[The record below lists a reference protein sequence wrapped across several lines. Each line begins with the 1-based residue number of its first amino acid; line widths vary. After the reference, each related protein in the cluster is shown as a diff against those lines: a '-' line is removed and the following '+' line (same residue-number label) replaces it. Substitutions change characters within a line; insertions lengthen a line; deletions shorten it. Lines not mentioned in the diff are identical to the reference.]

1 MAEESSGG
9 GGGGWDAAGKG
20 VQALGSYLESR
31 ERNTANKKIAKIG
44 AKEQKRKTKADLL
57 AEALAKAYDASKE
70 QRSGQREHT
79 SNRMK
84 ALMDTAA
91 NVRASL
97 SK

>member
-1 MAEESSGG
+1 MAEASSGSSA
-9 GGGGWDAAGKG
+9 GWESAGKG
-20 VQALGSYLESR
+20 VQAIGSYLEGR
-31 ERNTANKKIAKIG
+31 ERNAANKKIAKIG

-57 AEALAKAYDASKE
+57 AEALSRAYDSYKE

-79 SNRMK
+79 GNRMK

-91 NVRASL
+91 NVRSAL